1 MAKIKSTLTGT
12 ASGFDRAYST
22 VYRSETCAGMGGG
35 DHVLVQTNSRPLSTV
50 VESSSLRSRLDYN
63 WKSGTYTRKNLD
75 IVENARANINSLRI
89 HPVTNGRHEASEKM
103 QSWMGMGVQAS
114 VPTVKRKAKKG
125 KGK

>member
-1 MAKIKSTLTGT
+1 MAKIKSTLTGPAT
-12 ASGFDRAYST
+12 GFSHAYST
-22 VYRSETCAGMGGG
+22 IYRSETCAGMGGG
-35 DHVLVQTNSRPLSTV
+35 EHVLVQTNSRPLNTL
-50 VESSSLRSRLDYN
+50 VESASLRSRLDYN

-103 QSWMGMGVQAS
+103 QPWMGQGMTGP